1 MQGNNAAVSDIE
13 LLNSY
18 NGISAVGAARHY
30 LARIQGQPT
39 NMGIFIDQTY
49 DIGRIEDVHFNPW
62 FENSAP
68 YYDWQYLHGIA
79 FSIARSDWEYVF
91 NTFAFGYAIGYQFIE
106 STTGS
111 CNGNF
116 VGIGADGILNNSVV
130 VESADPWGIDIVNGE
145 FTAFQVYKDLPFN
158 APAQIVSLPSN
169 GGVVSFTSCAF
180 WGPAQNIARLDGK
193 PAGGTRFDFLKI
205 LSSPDRIFHLPHP
218 FYAARVSFDN
228 CIFNQWAYLTPG
240 APAFQ
245 VTGSVRVSIQNCDFQ
260 QTGMQL
266 HTTASTKS
274 LIVKN
279 NMINGALNISLGS
292 RGPGIIVDD
301 WSSSTFTRECG
312 IPDEC
317 SL

>member
-1 MQGNNAAVSDIE
+1 MNVKSYLSNRLTLQTIFSSGFTIYYPDVAANASVVPYPWTIALVQGNNAAVSDIE

-193 PAGGTRFDFLKI
+193 PAGGTRFDFLK
-205 LSSPDRIFHLPHP
+205 FCPHP
-218 FYAARVSFDN
+218 IESF
-228 CIFNQWAYLTPG
+228 ISLTPSTQLESHLTI
-240 APAFQ
+240 A
-245 VTGSVRVSIQNCDFQ
+245 SSIS
-260 QTGMQL
+260 G
-266 HTTASTKS
+266 H
-274 LIVKN
+274 I
-279 NMINGALNISLGS
+279 
-292 RGPGIIVDD
+292 
-301 WSSSTFTRECG
+301 
-312 IPDEC
+312 
-317 SL
+317 